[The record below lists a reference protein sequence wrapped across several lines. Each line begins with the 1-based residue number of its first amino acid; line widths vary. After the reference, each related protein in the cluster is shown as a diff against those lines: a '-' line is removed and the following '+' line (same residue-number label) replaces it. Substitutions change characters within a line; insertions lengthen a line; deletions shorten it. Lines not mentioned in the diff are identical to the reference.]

1 MTDPAAG
8 NTLAEAQRLTG
19 LSRKLIVQLVEAG
32 LVDPVRGPRREYRFG
47 FADLAVMR
55 AARGLAAADLP
66 SRRVSRALKR
76 LRDVLQHQPQRSVRI
91 VVVGDEIALVD
102 STGRL
107 LNADASQYL
116 IDFEIEPEPGRP
128 TAVVAIASHD
138 PQRAEAATWQHATE
152 FEENGQV
159 EEAIE
164 AYRRLIVDGV
174 QSGAAHANL
183 GRLLHDEDRASEA
196 EAVYRSGL
204 DEFPE
209 DATLHFNYAVL
220 ADAFE
225 HRQLAEQHYRITLEL
240 DPTFGDA
247 HYNLALLYEAI
258 GRGREA
264 IRHWNAW
271 RRTGA

>member
-8 NTLAEAQRLTG
+8 HTLAEAQRLTG
-19 LSRKLIVQLVEAG
+19 LSRGLIVQLVDAG
-32 LVDPVRGPRREYRFG
+32 LVEPQRGVRREYRFG

-55 AARGLAAADLP
+55 AARGLASAQLP
-66 SRRVSRALKR
+66 SRRVARALRR
-76 LRDVLQHQPQRSVRI
+76 LRDVLQREPQRSIRI
-91 VVVGDEIALVD
+91 VVIGDEIALVD

-116 IDFEIEPEPGRP
+116 IDFEIAPESERP
-128 TAVVAIASHD
+128 SSVVAIAPID
-138 PQRAEAATWQHATE
+138 PHRVEAATWQQAAD
-152 FEENGQV
+152 FEERGLV

-164 AYRRLIVDGV
+164 SYRRLIVAGV
-174 QSGAAHANL
+174 ESGAAHANL
-183 GRLLHDEDRASEA
+183 GRLLHEEDRASEA

-204 DEFPE
+204 DEFPD

-225 HRQLAEQHYRITLEL
+225 HRELAEQHYRLTLEL
-240 DPTFGDA
+240 DPAFGDA
-247 HYNLALLYEAI
+247 HYNLALLYEAT

-271 RRTGA
+271 RRSGG